1 MRHLVAELRISL
13 VATAFL
19 AAILCGVY
27 PLTVWC
33 LAHAIFPV
41 QADGSLIAHD
51 GEIAGSRLIGRQ
63 FTDPKYFHPRPSAA
77 GTGYD
82 AAHSG
87 GSNLG
92 PLSKELSETIA
103 QRTAAYRAENELAPD
118 ALVPGD
124 AVTASASGLD
134 PHISV
139 RNALIQ
145 ARRVAKAR
153 GLAEKVILEQVTEH
167 TEGRDLKIF
176 GEPRINVLLLN
187 RALDVM
193 PSSLNP
199 RAAQAESGLNA
210 RGARS
215 HG

>member
-1 MRHLVAELRISL
+1 MKYLVAELRISL
-13 VATAFL
+13 IVTVFL
-19 AAILCGVY
+19 AAILCGIY

-33 LAHAIFPV
+33 LAHAVFHGR
-41 QADGSLIAHD
+41 ADGSLIMQNS
-51 GEIAGSRLIGRQ
+51 EIAGSRLIGRQ
-63 FTDPKYFHPRPSAA
+63 FTDPRYFHSRPSAA
-77 GTGYD
+77 GAGYD

-92 PLSKELSETIA
+92 PLSRTLAETIA
-103 QRTAAYRAENELAPD
+103 RRIAVYRAENDLAPD

-145 ARRVAKAR
+145 TPRVARAR
-153 GLAEKVILEQVTEH
+153 GFSEETILEQVERH

-176 GEPRINVLLLN
+176 GEPRVNVLLLN

-193 PSSLNP
+193 PQSLLP
-199 RAAQAESGLNA
+199 RAVRGENGPNA
-210 RGARS
+210 IGARRND
-215 HG
+215 

>member
-1 MRHLVAELRISL
+1 MRHLFAELRISL

-19 AAILCGVY
+19 AVILCGAY
-27 PLTVWC
+27 PMTVWC
-33 LAHAIFPV
+33 LARAIFPGR
-41 QADGSLIAHD
+41 ADGSLIAHD

-77 GTGYD
+77 GSGYD
-82 AAHSG
+82 AVHSG

-92 PLSKELSETIA
+92 PLSKELSATIA

-124 AVTASASGLD
+124 AVNASASGLD

-145 ARRVAKAR
+145 AHRVAKAR
-153 GLAEKVILEQVTEH
+153 GLAEKAILEQVTEH
-167 TEGRDLKIF
+167 TQGRDLKIF
-176 GEPRINVLLLN
+176 GEPRVNVLMLN
-187 RALDVM
+187 RELDVT
-193 PSSLNP
+193 PSSLKSQ
-199 RAAQAESGLNA
+199 AAQTESGPNA
-210 RGARS
+210 RGAGSRD
-215 HG
+215 